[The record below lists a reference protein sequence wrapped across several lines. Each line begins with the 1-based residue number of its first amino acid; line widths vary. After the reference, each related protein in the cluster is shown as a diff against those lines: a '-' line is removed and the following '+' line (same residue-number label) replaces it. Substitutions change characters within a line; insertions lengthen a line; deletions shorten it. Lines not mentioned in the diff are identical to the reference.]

1 MNRSTAQSDT
11 ERALEEGLAPL
22 LVWSKRVADSI
33 LWNQLDFRDLEFV
46 WGELNEV
53 DLEARAS
60 VNNTYI
66 RAGVLTINEVRD
78 TLGMDPVP
86 DGDTPLIY
94 TNQGALTIE
103 MILNQPD
110 PLELAAAGKAKPAGS
125 AKAEKSFEIEDDRIR
140 EIASIAGGSSP

>member
-1 MNRSTAQSDT
+1 M
-11 ERALEEGLAPL
+11 
-22 LVWSKRVADSI
+22 
-33 LWNQLDFRDLEFV
+33 
-46 WGELNEV
+46 NEV

-60 VNNTYI
+60 VNNTYV

-78 TLGMDPVP
+78 TLGMDPVA

-110 PLELAAAGKAKPAGS
+110 PLELAAAKKTPASSGNS
-125 AKAEKSFEIEDDRIR
+125 AKIAEFTIEDDRIR
-140 EIASIAGGSSP
+140 EIADIAGGIQALRIPLLSTLKRCEYKSMQPLVGVQE